1 FPWSL
6 NLLELSDILAR
17 DGDNL
22 HGDLFFSG
30 ATFQQGGGLLY
41 RACTQLIG
49 LLRDGAFQGAFFD
62 SGKSVFG
69 AVKAKDLDFLASAGA
84 QGFDSA
90 EGHLIIFCEN
100 GLDIGVGL
108 QDRTSTRLNSSHVS
122 ISYAVFCL
130 NKKKNTS

>member
-30 ATFQQGGGLLY
+30 ATFQEGSGLLY

-49 LLRDGAFQGAFFD
+49 LLRDGAFQAAFFD
-62 SGKSVFG
+62 SAETVFG
-69 AVKAKDLDFLASAGA
+69 AVKAEDLDFLASARA

-90 EGHLIIFCEN
+90 AGHLIIFSEN
-100 GLDIGVGL
+100 SL
-108 QDRTSTRLNSSHVS
+108 
-122 ISYAVFCL
+122 
-130 NKKKNTS
+130 